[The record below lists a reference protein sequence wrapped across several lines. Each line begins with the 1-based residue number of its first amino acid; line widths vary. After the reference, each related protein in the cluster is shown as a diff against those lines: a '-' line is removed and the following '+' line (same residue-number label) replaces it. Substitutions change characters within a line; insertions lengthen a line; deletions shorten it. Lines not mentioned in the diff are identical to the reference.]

1 MIQFVIAAYLH
12 HSPAESETDPH
23 QSLHDSAA
31 DTAAVLVS
39 DIVSALAAD
48 IAAVPA
54 ADTAAVP
61 AADTVAAPAA
71 DTAVV
76 PAADT
81 AAAPAA
87 DTAVVP
93 VADTAV
99 VPVHGIAAAPSS
111 AHSPL
116 KQAPHFYDSSAIQ
129 AILKHKR
136 NFVEK
141 IGEKIYNKF
150 GDNSNEVSE
159 EYYKK
164 PKKSDFI

>member
-1 MIQFVIAAYLH
+1 MIQFVIADYLH
-12 HSPAESETDPH
+12 HSPAESEKDPH
-23 QSLHDSAA
+23 QSLHDSVA

-54 ADTAAVP
+54 ADTVAVP
-61 AADTVAAPAA
+61 AADIAAA
-71 DTAVV
+71 

-129 AILKHKR
+129 AIPKHK
-136 NFVEK
+136 K
-141 IGEKIYNKF
+141 QSK
-150 GDNSNEVSE
+150 
-159 EYYKK
+159 EYL
-164 PKKSDFI
+164 